1 MNTNRINNKNIK
13 RFAIAA
19 GTTAG
24 ALFLTAGIVAGIG
37 NNGSKNADVAQ
48 APAAPQA
55 AVVVDQPAASP
66 SVVEES
72 APVAVENVAKVSK
85 PAPVKAPSS
94 SKKSTNRKAGAT
106 GGDVVLSVPVVD
118 QPTPAPVAA
127 PSAPE
132 TTVAPSV
139 PNTQA
144 PAAQPAEQQQAAAA
158 SEPAAAASEPAP
170 SNNSTSTVTIPKWSY
185 TNTFGSKIAAVDL
198 TQTSSTLAPSR
209 LCLPGV
215 TC

>member
-1 MNTNRINNKNIK
+1 MNTNRFNNKNIK

-55 AVVVDQPAASP
+55 AVVVAEPVAAEA
-66 SVVEES
+66 VVEEA

-85 PAPVKAPSS
+85 PAPVKSTS
-94 SKKSTNRKAGAT
+94 GSKKSTHRKAGAT
-106 GGDVVLSVPVVD
+106 GSNVVLSVPAAAEA
-118 QPTPAPVAA
+118 TPAP
-127 PSAPE
+127 APE
-132 TTVAPSV
+132 TTVAPATQ
-139 PNTQA
+139 NTEAPVASA
-144 PAAQPAEQQQAAAA
+144 PAAQSTDQQQ
-158 SEPAAAASEPAP
+158 AAAASEPAP
-170 SNNSTSTVTIPKWSY
+170 SNNASTTVSIPKWSY
-185 TNTFGSKIAAVDL
+185 NNTFGSKITAVDL
-198 TQTSSTLAPSR
+198 TKTTTVTVPK
-209 LCLPGV
+209 LCIPGV